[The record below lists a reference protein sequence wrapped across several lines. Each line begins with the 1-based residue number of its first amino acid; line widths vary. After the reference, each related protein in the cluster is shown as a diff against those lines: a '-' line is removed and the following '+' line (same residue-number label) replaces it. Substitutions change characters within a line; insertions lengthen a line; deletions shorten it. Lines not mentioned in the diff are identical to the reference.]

1 MCAPN
6 EVQIPQSG
14 WTELETRLPRNASH
28 ICAAAAA
35 ENSVFVM
42 GADFS
47 GKVRLTMM
55 VEVKRLFCKWGFFGG
70 MVTLVWK
77 SCQPPQQVLFS

>member
-1 MCAPN
+1 M
-6 EVQIPQSG
+6 
-14 WTELETRLPRNASH
+14 ELETRLPRNASH

-47 GKVRLTMM
+47 GKVRVTMIDNKFLLLKGFLNKID
-55 VEVKRLFCKWGFFGG
+55 VDSDSKWRDLPSLKSSDAGCMADADEFG
-70 MVTLVWK
+70 
-77 SCQPPQQVLFS
+77 